1 MTNAHTSPM
10 SAAKVTVSID
20 SGLLKRVDH
29 LVKARVFSNRSQA
42 IQAAVKE
49 TVARLDSNRL
59 ARECAKL
66 DKVQEQMLAGEGLA
80 AEAKEPTCGFQ
91 APG

>member
-1 MTNAHTSPM
+1 M
-10 SAAKVTVSID
+10 SAAKITVSID
-20 SGLLKRVDH
+20 SELRKRVDH
-29 LVKARVFSNRSQA
+29 LVKARVFTNRSQA

-66 DKVQEQMLAGEGLA
+66 DKTLEQMLADEG
-80 AEAKEPTCGFQ
+80 
-91 APG
+91 

>member
-1 MTNAHTSPM
+1 M

-29 LVKARVFSNRSQA
+29 LVKARIFSNRSQA

-66 DKVQEQMLAGEGLA
+66 DKAQEQMLADEGLA
-80 AEAKEPTCGFQ
+80 AEAKEWLEY
-91 APG
+91 